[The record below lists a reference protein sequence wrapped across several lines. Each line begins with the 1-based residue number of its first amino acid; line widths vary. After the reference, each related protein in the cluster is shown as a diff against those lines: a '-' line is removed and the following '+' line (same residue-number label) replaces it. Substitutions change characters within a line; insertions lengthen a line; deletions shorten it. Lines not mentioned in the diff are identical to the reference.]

1 MICKRRPIAKST
13 DCVRGKCGY
22 TRGLHVWAIHWPAEC
37 RGTHAVVGVATESA
51 PVHAIGYCSLVGS
64 NTESWGWDLIRNK
77 TYYNQIEETYPHWLT
92 AKDMFH
98 TPDEFMVVLDMDE
111 GTLGFIVDNV
121 YLGVAFNDLKGKKL
135 YPIISTVW
143 GNGKSQLIL

>member
-1 MICKRRPIAKST
+1 
-13 DCVRGKCGY
+13 
-22 TRGLHVWAIHWPAEC
+22 
-37 RGTHAVVGVATESA
+37 
-51 PVHAIGYCSLVGS
+51 
-64 NTESWGWDLIRNK
+64 
-77 TYYNQIEETYPHWLT
+77 
-92 AKDMFH
+92 MFH

-143 GNGKSQLIL
+143 GNGKSQLILKKNLLLLKIMLFSNLIIPNCQLSMTLFMLLIH

>member
-1 MICKRRPIAKST
+1 M
-13 DCVRGKCGY
+13 
-22 TRGLHVWAIHWPAEC
+22 
-37 RGTHAVVGVATESA
+37 
-51 PVHAIGYCSLVGS
+51 VGS